1 MVYGV
6 LTLQPWACNASSSS
20 GWVLAL
26 ALDWLSSRAN
36 NVKGGRRNTSTRT
49 VEPVAPG
56 AGETKHCMHA
66 TYSYR
71 SALCTYPESGES
83 EISIV

>member
-1 MVYGV
+1 MALAVDGYRLGFVLSTGV
-6 LTLQPWACNASSSS
+6 ATVLVLIDGATRDGQYACRTARSPAPHLNG

-49 VEPVAPG
+49 VEPGAP
-56 AGETKHCMHA
+56 AG
-66 TYSYR
+66 
-71 SALCTYPESGES
+71 G
-83 EISIV
+83 